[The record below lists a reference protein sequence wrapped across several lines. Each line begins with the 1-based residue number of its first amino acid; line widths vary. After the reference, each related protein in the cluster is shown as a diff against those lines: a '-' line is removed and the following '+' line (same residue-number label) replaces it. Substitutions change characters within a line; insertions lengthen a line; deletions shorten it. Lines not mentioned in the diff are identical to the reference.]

1 MREAQPEFEAVG
13 AKTVIVSS
21 KSAAVATAMQK
32 EMPFPLL
39 IDADNSFRKE
49 LEIRDLT
56 LGEVASVEGLAN
68 YAKGFR
74 QFRNISV
81 QPTEA
86 TKSPAIVVF
95 DADQNETWRYVGAML
110 GDYPAISE
118 IVQNVPS
125 T

>member
-1 MREAQPEFEAVG
+1 MREAQSEFEAVG
-13 AKTVIVSS
+13 AKTVIISA

-39 IDADNSFRKE
+39 IDADGSFRKE
-49 LEIRDLT
+49 LEIKDLT
-56 LGEVASVEGLAN
+56 LGQVASVEGLTN

-81 QPTEA
+81 QPTEG
-86 TKSPAIVVF
+86 TKSPAIVIF
-95 DADQNETWRYVGAML
+95 DADQNETWRYVGKML
-110 GDYPAISE
+110 GDYPAISN
-118 IVQNVPS
+118 IVQNIPS